1 MTDREPMTLEQVAET
16 VQQLAIMH
24 DLDWPH
30 VADVREVAG
39 FLVGSGVSI
48 LHAFMP
54 EGDRSVVIYVDNEK
68 RVRAAVHAYETAP
81 SIATF
86 RGDIHEFPT
95 PIDAARWLVER
106 LKPQPTGGNET

>member
-1 MTDREPMTLEQVAET
+1 MGKREPMTLEQVAET
-16 VQQLAIMH
+16 VQRLAIMH

-48 LHAFMP
+48 LKVLKPLDEHC
-54 EGDRSVVIYVDNEK
+54 VTVYVDS
-68 RVRAAVHAYETAP
+68 RRPRAGIDIFGTAP
-81 SIATF
+81 SLATH
-86 RGDIHEFPT
+86 GKIHEFPT

-106 LKPQPTGGNET
+106 LKPQTVKP